1 MRLQKPEQI
10 ASYGRGS
17 ESVARKTSRLPSR
30 DRRKRTFAFLIVFA
44 LTGCTVGPNYQKPA
58 VPVPPNFRAPDP
70 LPPAQAESFADL
82 KWFDVFQDPQLQK
95 LIRAALEHN
104 YDLRDAVARVEEARA
119 SLGITRSNQFPNFGA
134 TGYVDINRL
143 SRNGATP
150 IPAALLPSQNR
161 SFGAAALQLLSFEVD
176 IWGRLRRA
184 TEAAR
189 ANLLGAEEN
198 RKAVV
203 TTLVSDVATAYL
215 ALRELDY
222 TLQISQRTLDTRQQS
237 LELTKQRR
245 TGGVATLL
253 DLRQAEQL
261 VLTAEETIPAISQQI
276 EQTENQI
283 TLLLG
288 ESPHQ
293 IERGREFTEQKLP
306 PEVPPGL
313 PSALLE
319 RRPDIRAAEQALIA
333 ANAEIGVARAA
344 YFPEISLSGS
354 LGGQS
359 TQLSSLFSGPSSAWS
374 LIPQVTQPIFT
385 AGRLKSNV
393 RLAQAERDQALTQ
406 YEKTIQTAF
415 TEVSNALIAH
425 QRVRE
430 SRVKQE
436 ALVVVLQDR
445 LRLAYVRYRGG
456 VDTQLNALD
465 ADRDLF
471 QAQLDL
477 AQIRLNE
484 LLSVVQLYKA
494 LGGGWQ

>member
-1 MRLQKPEQI
+1 VRLRI
-10 ASYGRGS
+10 
-17 ESVARKTSRLPSR
+17 
-30 DRRKRTFAFLIVFA
+30 FAPLIVCA
-44 LTGCTVGPNYQKPA
+44 LAGCTVGPNYQRPA

-70 LPPAQAESFADL
+70 LPPAQAESLADL
-82 KWFDVFQDPQLQK
+82 KWFEVFHDLQLQG
-95 LIRAALEHN
+95 LIRTALEHN
-104 YDLRDAVARVEEARA
+104 YDLRSAVPRVEEARA

-134 TGYVDINRL
+134 AGDVDINRL

-150 IPAALLPSQNR
+150 IPQAVLPSQNR
-161 SFGAAALQLLSFEVD
+161 NFGVAALQLLSFEVD
-176 IWGRLRRA
+176 LWGRLRRA

-189 ANLLGAEEN
+189 ANLLGADEN

-203 TTLVSDVATAYL
+203 TTLVGDVATAYFT
-215 ALRELDY
+215 LRELDY
-222 TLQISQRTLDTRQQS
+222 TLQISRRTLQTREES

-261 VLTAEETIPAISQQI
+261 VLTADETIPEISQRI

-283 TLLLG
+283 ALLLG
-288 ESPHQ
+288 EAPHQ
-293 IERGREFTEQKLP
+293 IDRGREFTEQKLP
-306 PEVPPGL
+306 LAVPAGM

-359 TQLSSLFSGPSSAWS
+359 TQLANLFSGPSRAWS
-374 LIPQVTQPIFT
+374 LVPQVTQPIFT

-393 RLAQAERDQALTQ
+393 KLAQAERDQALIQ

-415 TEVSNALIAH
+415 SEVSNALIAH

-430 SRVKQE
+430 SRTRQE

-477 AQIRLNE
+477 AQLRLNE
-484 LLSVVQLYKA
+484 LLSVVQLYKS
-494 LGGGWQ
+494 LGGGWE